1 MTTPILT
8 DARTV
13 WPEAKPVMPE
23 WKPAPEA
30 SETPTEDAS
39 AESWATDAL
48 FDYYN
53 D

>member
-23 WKPAPEA
+23 WKPTPEAAEAAPEEA
-30 SETPTEDAS
+30 A

-48 FDYYN
+48 FEYYN

>member
-1 MTTPILT
+1 
-8 DARTV
+8 
-13 WPEAKPVMPE
+13 MPQ
-23 WKPAPEA
+23 WMPAPE
-30 SETPTEDAS
+30 DAEATADEA